1 MHLYYLVRIF
11 ILSTDKDTVYRVL
24 EEAKHL
30 KKKKKPAIQAINDE
44 MLNQN
49 ENMGS
54 KEEDCRTRQQVI
66 WNSQYV

>member
-1 MHLYYLVRIF
+1 MVRIF

-30 KKKKKPAIQAINDE
+30 KKKKPAIEAINDE

-66 WNSQYV
+66 

>member
-30 KKKKKPAIQAINDE
+30 KKKKPAIEAINDE
-44 MLNQN
+44 MLNSN
-49 ENMGS
+49 E
-54 KEEDCRTRQQVI
+54 KILRKKIAE
-66 WNSQYV
+66 